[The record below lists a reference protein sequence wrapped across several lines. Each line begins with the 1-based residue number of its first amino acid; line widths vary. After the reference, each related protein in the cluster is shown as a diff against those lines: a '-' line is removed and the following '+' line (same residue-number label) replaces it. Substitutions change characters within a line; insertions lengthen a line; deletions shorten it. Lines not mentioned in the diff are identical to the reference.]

1 MQKIAASPKL
11 VLSVISENFT
21 IHKLSPDASTPEE
34 ILKSNYYSISKTE
47 NELSLVC
54 SEVIEVQSLQSS
66 KGWKCIKVAGPL
78 DFNLTGILAGIS
90 DILAKRNISIF
101 AISTFDINYILVR
114 QRTCLQP
121 EQTSGKL
128 VINSNKLILNI

>member
-1 MQKIAASPKL
+1 MQKIADSVNL
-11 VLSVISENFT
+11 VLSMLSETFT
-21 IHKLSPDASTPEE
+21 IHKLSPDVSIPEE
-34 ILKSNYYSISKTE
+34 ILNSNYYSVSKTE

-90 DILAKRNISIF
+90 DILTKENISIF
-101 AISTFDINYILVR
+101 AISTFDTDYILVR
-114 QRTCLQP
+114 TQDLSSAT
-121 EQTSGKL
+121 TKL
-128 VINSNKLILNI
+128 RLAGYKFE

>member
-1 MQKIAASPKL
+1 M
-11 VLSVISENFT
+11 
-21 IHKLSPDASTPEE
+21 HKLSPDASIPEE
-34 ILKSNYYSISKTE
+34 ILKSNYYSVSKTE

-66 KGWKCIKVAGPL
+66 KGWECIKVAGTL

-101 AISTFDINYILVR
+101 AISTFDTDYILVR
-114 QRTCLQP
+114 TQDLSSARTTLRQAGYKF
-121 EQTSGKL
+121 E
-128 VINSNKLILNI
+128 